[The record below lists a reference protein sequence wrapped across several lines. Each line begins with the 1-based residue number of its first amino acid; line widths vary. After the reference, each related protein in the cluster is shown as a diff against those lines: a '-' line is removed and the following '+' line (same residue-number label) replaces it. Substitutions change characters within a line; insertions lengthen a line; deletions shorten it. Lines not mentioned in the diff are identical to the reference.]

1 MQSKTK
7 RFEAIFKEFPS
18 RGRFQFFLLFV
29 LLSFSFWVSTKLS
42 NTYQV
47 DHASTSRPIGV
58 GCDVD
63 TLDGILPSIVPD
75 QPGPAL
81 QILADALQHL
91 PRPGSRARH
100 HTAALLHGKM
110 MPGRSG

>member
-47 DHASTSRPIGV
+47 DQDFEVVWSSP
-58 GCDVD
+58 
-63 TLDGILPSIVPD
+63 PSDI
-75 QPGPAL
+75 
-81 QILADALQHL
+81 
-91 PRPGSRARH
+91 S
-100 HTAALLHGKM
+100 
-110 MPGRSG
+110 